1 MNKYKKIFGVG
12 PLGAALSLVLLY
24 IFWEIDHYFEHPAL
38 TTNLILIQIIGILSI
53 LIGLGIHFWTIWIL
67 RTWWVDNQ
75 ICKSG
80 PFKYIRH
87 PMYAAWIIFVVSGVS
102 LYLNSWVFL
111 LWPLSIQPFWHI
123 IVGREEKLLD
133 EVFGD
138 EYRLYLK
145 STGRFFPRIFS
156 LSFRAEDS

>member
-1 MNKYKKIFGVG
+1 MPN
-12 PLGAALSLVLLY
+12 LLN
-24 IFWEIDHYFEHPAL
+24 D
-38 TTNLILIQIIGILSI
+38 T
-53 LIGLGIHFWTIWIL
+53 
-67 RTWWVDNQ
+67 
-75 ICKSG
+75 
-80 PFKYIRH
+80 
-87 PMYAAWIIFVVSGVS
+87 
-102 LYLNSWVFL
+102 NSWVFL